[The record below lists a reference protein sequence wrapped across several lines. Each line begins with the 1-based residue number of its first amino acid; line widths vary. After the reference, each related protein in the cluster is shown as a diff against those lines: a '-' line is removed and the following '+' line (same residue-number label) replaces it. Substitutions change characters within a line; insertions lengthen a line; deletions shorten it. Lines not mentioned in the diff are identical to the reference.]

1 VNPNCVT
8 CVSCQGIP
16 ISPDTFLMYHFDA
29 RTWYSLTCMNEVNL
43 ALEQNDFETA
53 FSLLQRA
60 LQHTRDPREQGALAL
75 ELAAVYALFGVGGM
89 EGLAENLERAILF
102 APDLK
107 SDALYA
113 ALQANR
119 VAFAFEELPDVDD
132 SRRLKAIEAAKR
144 ASSGAATAR
153 FYAGSALIAL
163 GELELGLS
171 ILESALLL
179 PTYLQWRAWSW
190 RGGALEELGRW
201 RDASLAYHHAA
212 QGASG
217 SDKAA
222 LLQDKAAMLLD
233 LEEPHEALI
242 ALNESQTAVFGLE
255 APLDAAARLHLEAR
269 AHLMLEN
276 PRLAKERSE
285 LAAKLELS
293 VGEPSFPITLVMA
306 QSLAALEDWTFAI
319 PAFERAVKLADEPD
333 KGFALHELGL
343 AQMDAGLPDE
353 SRHSLSRALLEPT
366 YPHKAELHA
375 DLAELEYRL
384 GEFDAAERQARIALD
399 LGAVVPASLLLANI
413 AYEYYRLDDALE
425 HYARALETATE
436 ASRDWVIANQMTAD
450 TLVQLGWRSPERILH
465 HASLA
470 LPHLDA
476 ADEWAIT
483 LDGYIERARQLIA
496 PSGTISRTLN

>member
-1 VNPNCVT
+1 
-8 CVSCQGIP
+8 
-16 ISPDTFLMYHFDA
+16 
-29 RTWYSLTCMNEVNL
+29 MNEVSL
-43 ALEQNDFETA
+43 ALEHNDFETA
-53 FSLLQRA
+53 FSLLQAA
-60 LQHTRDPREQGALAL
+60 LQRSHDPRQQAALAL
-75 ELAAVYALFGVGGM
+75 ELASVYALFGVGGM
-89 EGLAENLERAILF
+89 DGLATSLDQAVFYNPE
-102 APDLK
+102 LK
-107 SDALYA
+107 SGDLFLALN
-113 ALQANR
+113 ANR
-119 VAFAFEELPDVDD
+119 FAFTFEEFPSSDEP
-132 SRRLKAIEAAKR
+132 RLKAIQAAR
-144 ASSGAATAR
+144 AAASGSSVAR

-163 GELELGLS
+163 GESELGLS
-171 ILESALLL
+171 VLESVSNL
-179 PTYLQWRAWSW
+179 PLFLQWRAWSW

-242 ALNESQTAVFGLE
+242 ALEESHAAVLGLE
-255 APLDAAARLHLEAR
+255 TPLDAAARLHLEAR

-276 PRLAKERSE
+276 PRLAKQRSE
-285 LAAKLELS
+285 LAVQLETS
-293 VGEPSFPITLVMA
+293 VGEASFPVALVMA
-306 QSLAALEDWTFAI
+306 QSLAALEDWTLAI
-319 PAFERAVKLADEPD
+319 PAFEKAVTLSEEPD

-353 SRHSLSRALLEPT
+353 SRHSLSKALLEPS

-384 GEFDAAERQARIALD
+384 GEFDSAERQARIALEMD
-399 LGAVVPASLLLANI
+399 AIVPASLLLANI
-413 AYEYYRLDDALE
+413 AYEYYRLDDALD
-425 HYARALETATE
+425 HYARALEHATE

-483 LDGYIERARQLIA
+483 LEGYIDRARQLIA
-496 PSGTISRTLN
+496 PSGAISRTLN

>member
-1 VNPNCVT
+1 
-8 CVSCQGIP
+8 
-16 ISPDTFLMYHFDA
+16 
-29 RTWYSLTCMNEVNL
+29 MNEVSL
-43 ALEQNDFETA
+43 ALEHNDFETA

-60 LQHTRDPREQGALAL
+60 LQRSHDPKQQGALAL
-75 ELAAVYALFGVGGM
+75 ELASVYALFGVGGM
-89 EGLAENLERAILF
+89 DGLAHSLDQALLYLPE
-102 APDLK
+102 LK
-107 SDALYA
+107 SDALFL

-119 VAFAFEELPDVDD
+119 FAFTFEEPPHADEV
-132 SRRLKAIEAAKR
+132 RLKAIEAAR
-144 ASSGAATAR
+144 VAATGGAAAR

-163 GELELGLS
+163 GEAELGLS
-171 ILESALLL
+171 VLESVSSL
-179 PTYLQWRAWSW
+179 PVFLQWRAWSW

-233 LEEPHEALI
+233 LEEPHEALT
-242 ALNESQTAVFGLE
+242 ALKESQVAVLDLE
-255 APLDAAARLHLEAR
+255 IPLDAAARLHLEAR

-285 LAAKLELS
+285 LAVQFETS
-293 VGEPSFPITLVMA
+293 VGEASFPVALVMA
-306 QSLAALEDWTFAI
+306 QSLAALEDWALAI
-319 PAFERAVKLADEPD
+319 PAFERAVVLAEQPD

-343 AQMDAGLPDE
+343 AQMDAGLSDD
-353 SRHSLSRALLEPT
+353 SRSSLSRALNEPT

-384 GEFDAAERQARIALD
+384 GEFDAAERQARTALE
-399 LGAVVPASLLLANI
+399 LGATVPASLLLANI
-413 AYEYYRLDDALE
+413 AYEYYRLDDALD
-425 HYARALETATE
+425 HYARALETATQ

-483 LDGYIERARQLIA
+483 LEGYIERARQLLA
-496 PSGTISRTLN
+496 SSGTISRTLN